1 MGRHAASGSDELGQ
15 GNGSA
20 TAGRRRTDAPDSRR
34 SGGAAQL
41 SDHPTAPGRER
52 AEGRRDVLLDAPA
65 GDGARQGSRPRLPL
79 PPVPVGARPAGG
91 APSPAPTPRPVAV
104 IAPPTS
110 AAPFQAVP
118 HPEPREESAAPVRG
132 ADVLAPVAGG
142 DGLFGAIGRP
152 AAPVLVDD
160 GPLVTTGPSGGLGG
174 RTPAPR
180 VPRVPRVPR
189 QTAPSGAPPSSY
201 GDWTKPSRTDDTGRS
216 RIAADA
222 VVDVLRTPV
231 APATTAIPER
241 STAARRDEAPETE
254 DHLDAAYD
262 EMDAAYDD
270 RAADDTLSG
279 TGPVKGGRA
288 AYRAERQ
295 AADAARRRAAKRAG
309 TPDVL
314 FDDEPERKPRRV
326 LKGLVAMAVV
336 AGAVLGVYQVTA
348 PAPEEAAAAQSAPAP
363 PSTPAV
369 APPSAAL
376 PPLTLEPVPVEPAV
390 TTPVRVPVTVLNAT
404 SVTGLAGKISGAVVA
419 GGWESPGTGA
429 YPGTDVAATTVFFTE
444 GDEQQRQAALQLIDQ
459 FPDLAGPA
467 PRFFEV
473 TDVPAPGLVVVATG
487 NWQP

>member
-20 TAGRRRTDAPDSRR
+20 TAGRRRTDAPDRSW

-52 AEGRRDVLLDAPA
+52 AERRRDVLLDASA
-65 GDGARQGSRPRLPL
+65 GDGGRQVSRSRLPL

-91 APSPAPTPRPVAV
+91 APAPRPAPAL
-104 IAPPTS
+104 APQTS
-110 AAPFQAVP
+110 AAPFLAVP
-118 HPEPREESAAPVRG
+118 HPEPREESAAPARG
-132 ADVLAPVAGG
+132 ADVLAPAAG
-142 DGLFGAIGRP
+142 DALFGAPAGATGRP
-152 AAPVLVDD
+152 ASSVLVDD
-160 GPLVTTGPSGGLGG
+160 GPLVTTGPSGLGG
-174 RTPAPR
+174 RTAAPR

-189 QTAPSGAPPSSY
+189 QTAPSSAPPSSY
-201 GDWTKPSRTDDTGRS
+201 GDWTKPSRTEDTGRS

-222 VVDVLRTPV
+222 VVDVLRTPL

-241 STAARRDEAPETE
+241 GTTTRRDEAPAPE
-254 DHLDAAYD
+254 DDLDAAYGD
-262 EMDAAYDD
+262 PDD
-270 RAADDTLSG
+270 RATDDNLSG

-295 AADAARRRAAKRAG
+295 AADAARRKAAKRNG
-309 TPDVL
+309 TPEVL

-363 PSTPAV
+363 VSTPTV

-419 GGWESPGTGA
+419 GGWESPGVGA

-459 FPDLAGPA
+459 FPELAGPA